1 MSAIILDGKQIAKEI
16 YSTISLNSEPSVVF
30 LLVGDDKNSI
40 KYLTSKIKKARSLG
54 FNPSLKTLD
63 SNINQKDLEK
73 KLEKLSKDSDINGVL
88 LQLPLPKHL
97 SSLEAVKKINPLKD
111 IDGLHPN
118 NYFALA
124 NKEAGIIPCTALGV
138 LELIKYACVELK
150 KELLGLDVVVLGRSY
165 LVGKPIAQL
174 LENQGCTVSV
184 CHSQTK
190 NLEKYLLTSDIV
202 VSATGKKNLIS
213 KVKPDS
219 IVIDVGINYESGGLC
234 GDVNFDVVSKNCAAI
249 SPVPGGVGPLTIAM
263 LMKNIVK
270 ACRLQGL

>member
-16 YSTISLNSEPSVVF
+16 YSTINLNFKPNVVF
-30 LLVGDDKNSI
+30 MLVGEDKNSI
-40 KYLTSKIKKARSLG
+40 KYLNSKIKKASSLG

-63 SNINQKDLEK
+63 INISQKDLEAE
-73 KLEKLSKDSDINGVL
+73 LIELSQNSEINGIL

-97 SSLEAVKKINPLKD
+97 SSLEAIKKINPLKD
-111 IDGLHPN
+111 IDGLHPS
-118 NYFALA
+118 NYFALT
-124 NKEAGIIPCTALGV
+124 NKEDGIIPCTALGV
-138 LELIKYACVELK
+138 LELIKNACVKLE
-150 KELLGLDVVVLGRSY
+150 KELSGSNVLVVGRSY

-190 NLEKYLLTSDIV
+190 NLDKYLLNSDIV

-213 KVKPDS
+213 KVKSDS
-219 IVIDVGINYESGGLC
+219 IVIDVGINYESGSIC
-234 GDVNFDVVSKNCAAI
+234 GDVDFESVSQNCAAI

-270 ACRLQGL
+270 ASQLQGL